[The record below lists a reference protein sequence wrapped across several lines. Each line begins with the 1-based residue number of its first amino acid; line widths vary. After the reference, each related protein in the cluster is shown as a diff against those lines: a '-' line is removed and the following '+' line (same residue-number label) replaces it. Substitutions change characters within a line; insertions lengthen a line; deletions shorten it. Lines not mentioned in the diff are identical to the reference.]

1 MSLDKDRTT
10 VPYCLGRLFA
20 ALEKTQEDASGGSV
34 NATIRDR
41 YFATASAKPKVVFAL
56 ILRLAQNHLK
66 KLKSDKPGMAVKR
79 EQLLGEIMGK
89 LTDFPATLALED
101 QGEFAIGYYHQRQSF
116 FAGKGN
122 ATIATSENQPE
133 TTELFEEE

>member
-1 MSLDKDRTT
+1 MALDKDRTT

-20 ALEKTQEDASGGSV
+20 ALEKTQEDASGGNI

-66 KLKSDKPGMAVKR
+66 KLKSEKPGMAVNR
-79 EQLLGEIMGK
+79 ERLLGEIMGK
-89 LTDFPATLALED
+89 LTDFPTTLPLEE

-116 FAGKGN
+116 FAGKGEK
-122 ATIATSENQPE
+122 TVETSDEQPE
-133 TTELFEEE
+133 TMTLFKEE